1 MKRKNNISRRTTIWS
16 AVFIWL
22 AAALLLAGCSKEQSL
37 SVPDGDGALEV
48 RLVIDTKQA
57 QTRITDVN
65 IINTL
70 RVYIFDVATKELVG
84 YNYNGSLQ
92 ESGSAYY
99 LPLRLQ
105 KGGNLE
111 FFVLANE
118 GNGLTYGSGEDAKPL
133 DEHISHDA
141 LHALTFSRA
150 NVTNGALMSGRVTR
164 EITDTQ

>member
-1 MKRKNNISRRTTIWS
+1 MKRKNNIFRRTTIWS

-70 RVYIFDVATKELVG
+70 RVYIFDVATNELVG
-84 YNYNGSLQ
+84 YKLHGSLQ
-92 ESGSAYY
+92 ESGF
-99 LPLRLQ
+99 LPTIFRCAWRREETGVFCTRNEETGLLTVVA
-105 KGGNLE
+105 KMLNLW
-111 FFVLANE
+111 
-118 GNGLTYGSGEDAKPL
+118 
-133 DEHISHDA
+133 
-141 LHALTFSRA
+141 
-150 NVTNGALMSGRVTR
+150 MSIFHTMLC
-164 EITDTQ
+164 TL

>member
-84 YNYNGSLQ
+84 YNYNAVSYTHLT
-92 ESGSAYY
+92 
-99 LPLRLQ
+99 LP
-105 KGGNLE
+105 
-111 FFVLANE
+111 
-118 GNGLTYGSGEDAKPL
+118 T
-133 DEHISHDA
+133 
-141 LHALTFSRA
+141 T
-150 NVTNGALMSGRVTR
+150 
-164 EITDTQ
+164 